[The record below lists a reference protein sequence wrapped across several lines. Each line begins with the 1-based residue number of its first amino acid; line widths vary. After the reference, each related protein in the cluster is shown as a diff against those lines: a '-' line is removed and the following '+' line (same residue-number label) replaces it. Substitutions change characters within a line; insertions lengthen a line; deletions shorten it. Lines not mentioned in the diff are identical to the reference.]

1 MGFYP
6 ARADYNDGVISVD
19 EALNNPTTIT
29 ERVAEVAGR
38 DLLVETIFSTDSTP
52 VQGGAVIYSKT
63 TEKNFYTDNDVTARQ
78 PGDEYGIVYRERP
91 AAELARVEDYGGK
104 FAVSDE
110 ARRRNDNVTF
120 DNDVTALA
128 NTVTRKLNQRA
139 IETLQAAET
148 AGEIITGAHTGATW
162 ESVRIDGPSDLIT
175 PPIDR
180 PISMIAHL
188 IAIADSKELGIK
200 YTKLLVS
207 PRTKAEMLISYGQ
220 NLKPMLDTY
229 ELDLVAS
236 TYVPDDRSY
245 LIDPGKAG
253 FVKYEEPLTVTT
265 WRDEAHRQ
273 TWVQAYAMP
282 VMGITLPAAVAAIEY
297 HTEENTSV

>member
-1 MGFYP
+1 MGFFP

-29 ERVAEVAGR
+29 ERVAEVAAR

-63 TEKNFYTDNDVTARQ
+63 TEKNFYTDTDVTARQ

-91 AAELARVEDYGGK
+91 VAELARVEDYGGK

-139 IETLQAAET
+139 IETVQAAEA
-148 AGEIITGAHTGATW
+148 AGETIVGAHTGATW
-162 ESVRIDGPSDLIT
+162 ENVRIDGAPDLIT
-175 PPIDR
+175 PPTKR

-188 IAIADSKELGIK
+188 IAIAESKELGIT
-200 YTKLLVS
+200 YTKMLVS
-207 PRTKAEMLISYGQ
+207 PRTKAEMLVAYGQ
-220 NLKPMLDTY
+220 DLKPLLDTY
-229 ELDLVAS
+229 GLELITS
-236 TYVPDDRSY
+236 TFVPDDRSY
-245 LIDPGKAG
+245 LVDPGKAG

-265 WRDEAHRQ
+265 WRDEHHRQ
-273 TWVQAYAMP
+273 TWVQAFAMP
-282 VMGITLPAAVAAIEY
+282 VMGITLPAAIATIEY
-297 HTEENTSV
+297 QTEE